1 MAISQFAHFKF
12 EDYEIIMLQNEKIK
26 MYAINLSY
34 VVYHL
39 WYELIWCFET
49 AEPYRRKIKTAQN
62 KRYFWKFFGQRI
74 YFWNKENKWISLK
87 PERYII
93 TYILK

>member
-39 WYELIWCFET
+39 
-49 AEPYRRKIKTAQN
+49 
-62 KRYFWKFFGQRI
+62 
-74 YFWNKENKWISLK
+74 
-87 PERYII
+87 
-93 TYILK
+93 